1 MILLP
6 GIMGIVLNTMQ
17 DFDIDLQLGK
27 VQTVMSF
34 LQQKLLLFSG
44 LRLSTFPDGGCAN
57 HFTMLQINIYWT
69 SIDETVDWPLD
80 SEARDGI
87 EETPE
92 NWMKM
97 KMGKGMGIGH
107 WA

>member
-44 LRLSTFPDGGCAN
+44 LRLSTFPDGGCAD
-57 HFTMLQINIYWT
+57 HFTMLQINIY
-69 SIDETVDWPLD
+69 
-80 SEARDGI
+80 
-87 EETPE
+87 
-92 NWMKM
+92 
-97 KMGKGMGIGH
+97 
-107 WA
+107 